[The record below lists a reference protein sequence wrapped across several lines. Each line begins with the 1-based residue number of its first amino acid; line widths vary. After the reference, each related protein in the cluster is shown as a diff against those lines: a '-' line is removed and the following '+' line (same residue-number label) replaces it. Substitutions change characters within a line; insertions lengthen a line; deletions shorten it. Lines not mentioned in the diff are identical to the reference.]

1 VFLRSIRVSKRGEV
15 LFNMMYFKF
24 VVQIWFRDKKCLA
37 DLNVNPYLA
46 TTPMRQHKRYKSQ

>member
-1 VFLRSIRVSKRGEV
+1 MFLRSIRVSNRGEV

-37 DLNVNPYLA
+37 GLTANPYLA
-46 TTPMRQHKRYKSQ
+46 TTPMRKGNRYKSQ